1 MTHSP
6 RLPDLNPIHS
16 LATQEA
22 RRLCR
27 ILNLPR
33 HDQEDIRQDLLLDF
47 LTRLPAF
54 DPTKADLSAFAM
66 VCFRHAGSRI
76 AGRVRRERAARHP
89 ISQVDSVVR
98 TVEVQRGEGERQA
111 DGLTFVDTI
120 NESEGYGAW
129 CGQSTNAIAALERRL
144 DFDRAAG
151 TIDPDDH
158 PLCTALSTQT
168 PHEFGE
174 TGTMPRARIY
184 RRIREIRLSL
194 LAAGIPSAA

>member
-89 ISQVDSVVR
+89 ISLDDAIA
-98 TVEVQRGEGERQA
+98 GG